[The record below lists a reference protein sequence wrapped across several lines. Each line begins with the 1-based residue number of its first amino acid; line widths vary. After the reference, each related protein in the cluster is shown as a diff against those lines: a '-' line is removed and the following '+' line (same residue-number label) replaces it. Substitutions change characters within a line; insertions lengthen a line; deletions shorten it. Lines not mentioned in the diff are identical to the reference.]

1 MTVKGVTMLEL
12 GSAAPE
18 VTVQNEKGENVR
30 LSDFAG
36 RYVVL
41 YAYPKDNTS
50 GCTTEACSF
59 RDNLPAIESRDAVLL
74 GLSPDSPGSHQKFIA
89 KYELNFTLLS
99 DPEHE
104 LLEALGAWGEKK
116 MYGKTYMGVI
126 RSTFVFDP
134 EGKLIQV
141 WPKVQVKT
149 HGEEVSEFLA
159 SL

>member
-1 MTVKGVTMLEL
+1 MLET

-18 VTVQNEKGENVR
+18 VTVQNEKGEDVR
-30 LSDFAG
+30 LSDYRG
-36 RYVVL
+36 KYVVL

-59 RDNLPAIESRDAVLL
+59 RDNLPAIEGRGAVLL
-74 GLSPDSPGSHQKFIA
+74 GLSPDSPSSHQKFIA
-89 KYELNFTLLS
+89 KHELNFTLLS
-99 DPEHE
+99 DPEHT

-116 MYGKTYMGVI
+116 MYGKSYMGVL

-134 EGKLIQV
+134 EGKLVQV

-149 HGEEVSEFLA
+149 HGEEVSDFLA